1 MWPSPQVLGVELRRA
16 PHSAPQSLRLALRSG
31 RGGGFP
37 GRPAQRPTGPACP
50 PTSAASFS
58 APPGSPDAPKAA
70 SLPRTEAALWR
81 EAESRLYLPQASGSK
96 RARTPQ
102 VKYIIA
108 IL

>member
-1 MWPSPQVLGVELRRA
+1 MAKSSGPRGRA
-16 PHSAPQSLRLALRSG
+16 PP
-31 RGGGFP
+31 
-37 GRPAQRPTGPACP
+37 RPAQRPAVSPPSPAQREGRGLPRETSAAAHRAGVP